1 MAGPR
6 PPHYLLDMATGA
18 RTPEELETLLEDT
31 LVLRDYEALPGLF
44 EQWAVLA
51 VDGAPSRL
59 QGAAPVDAFSSGVS
73 GDSYLAEP
81 LLVIQARDIALVVT
95 VLGANVVRRGADG
108 CWRYAIFHIRNQA
121 PTERSEV

>member
-1 MAGPR
+1 
-6 PPHYLLDMATGA
+6 MATGA

-31 LVLRDYEALPGLF
+31 LVLRDYEALSELF

-59 QGAAPVDAFSSGVS
+59 VGTAPIDAFGSGGS
-73 GDSYLAEP
+73 GDGYLAEP

-121 PTERSEV
+121 STERSAV